1 MGTKNFSNAND
12 LITFSR
18 ASGGTA
24 LRKVAYSPELI
35 SNGEF
40 TSDTSGWA
48 ALGATQAIVS
58 GELEITTTSAGG
70 GSWQLISVTPNKPH
84 LLTLDRRVGT
94 ADIASVIVYDGGI
107 PGSGAPSLINDTDAG
122 TFSEAFVPTN
132 DTVSVY
138 LRAAALSAGTTAY
151 YDNISVKEVLFDQP
165 GGTLQL
171 FNHPTNIPRIEY
183 DADGN
188 LLGLLIEESRT
199 NLATRSNEFDNG
211 AGWVAGRVDITPN
224 AAVSP
229 DGNLNAYKLSQAA
242 GETASGFIYDIVTV
256 SNSATYTASV
266 FAKKG
271 TSRDIL
277 TINENIFDA
286 TSNFTY
292 FDLSSG
298 TVGTTDPAHTA
309 VIEDVGNGW
318 YRCSITF
325 TSSQA
330 AGYFQFR
337 PLETDGSVTVT
348 DNQGFI
354 YLYGA
359 QLEQGS
365 FPTSYIP
372 TSGATA
378 TRAADVAS
386 IPVSEFGYNQNQGT
400 VVVEART
407 NNSGSTDDYVFQLD
421 DDTNNNRYVIRLN
434 NTSGTTT
441 FVVDNGSATATDSGS
456 VIGEG
461 DTFKVAFAF
470 SDSDQAVSLDGASV
484 QTFASA
490 IPSNLLTLNLGSTGT
505 SAFLDG
511 HIKSIRYFPLRL
523 TNATLQELTR

>member
-1 MGTKNFSNAND
+1 MAKVKATD
-12 LITFSR
+12 LIDYTR
-18 ASGGTA
+18 ASNGTA
-24 LRKVAYSPELI
+24 LAKVSYGDELVTNGNFDTDVSGWTVNANGSLSLSSNRLRITNVSGRGGAYTSFATEVGKVYSI
-35 SNGEF
+35 SLDVPD
-40 TSDTSGWA
+40 SDNPPSAFWVFSGTAPNTSGNFSVFNEPA
-48 ALGATQAIVS
+48 GSHEYSFVAS
-58 GELEITTTSAGG
+58 STTTY
-70 GSWQLISVTPNKPH
+70 
-84 LLTLDRRVGT
+84 LTLYVSNNSV
-94 ADIASVIVYDGGI
+94 ASY
-107 PGSGAPSLINDTDAG
+107 TE
-122 TFSEAFVPTN
+122 F
-132 DTVSVY
+132 
-138 LRAAALSAGTTAY
+138 
-151 YDNISVKEVLFDQP
+151 DNVSVKEVLFDQP